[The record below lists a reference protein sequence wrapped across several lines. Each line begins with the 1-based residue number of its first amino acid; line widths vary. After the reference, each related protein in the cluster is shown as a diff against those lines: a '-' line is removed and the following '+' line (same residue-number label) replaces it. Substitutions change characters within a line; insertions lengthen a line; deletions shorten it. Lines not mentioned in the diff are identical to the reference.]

1 MKPNADKLAPH
12 PPPTGRDERPQDQ
25 LIADAH
31 ASHDDGIAAQGGG
44 GRCTP
49 RQIAARWNCSD
60 QTVLNYIGRGM
71 PVADRIE
78 KLRQPTRYLLDPVVC
93 ERWKAQH
100 VGPTDGITG
109 HGGKRPLAGRKKTG
123 RKSRARARASA
134 HALPLLDAHSASD
147 PTHTDP
153 TTELRGRALEQWRLD
168 RLKAD
173 KLEIEMRTL
182 LGELVSKKKITDD
195 LTRAMAD
202 IRGVLDRFSFMVAP
216 KVMSLA
222 KGKLDPGDQVLIQRL
237 IDEQMLEVYD
247 RLLEIADKVG
257 LVDKDAP
264 GTTDR
269 TEIAA

>member
-1 MKPNADKLAPH
+1 M
-12 PPPTGRDERPQDQ
+12 
-25 LIADAH
+25 
-31 ASHDDGIAAQGGG
+31 
-44 GRCTP
+44 
-49 RQIAARWNCSD
+49 
-60 QTVLNYIGRGM
+60 LNYIGRGM

-123 RKSRARARASA
+123 RRGTKARTSARAS
-134 HALPLLDAHSASD
+134 LPLLEAAQQSREEPAGGDSL
-147 PTHTDP
+147 
-153 TTELRGRALEQWRLD
+153 ELRGRALEQWRLD

-173 KLEIEMRTL
+173 KLELEMRSL

-216 KVMSLA
+216 KIMSLA
-222 KGKLDPGDQVLIQRL
+222 KGRLDPGDQVLIQRL
-237 IDEQMLEVYD
+237 IEEQMLEVFD

-257 LVDKDAP
+257 LHEPAAIDARAEK
-264 GTTDR
+264 G
-269 TEIAA
+269 AA